1 MTQEIKQKL
10 KQAAETA
17 WEEDT
22 RHNPNPCNPYAYV
35 YGYKAG
41 AQTILENPSEWGL
54 VGAQWEEDAIHNADT
69 GVEIAAERDKYR
81 EALEHVL
88 QLLQDRRPN
97 TPGLGAPIN
106 IIKEALKQ

>member
-1 MTQEIKQKL
+1 MTNEQKQKL

-22 RHNPNPCNPYAYV
+22 RHNPNPCNPYTYV

-54 VGAQWEEDAIHNADT
+54 VGAQWKEDAIHNADT

-81 EALEHVL
+81 EALKRIAEYDFDIKQVSPH
-88 QLLQDRRPN
+88 
-97 TPGLGAPIN
+97 TIA
-106 IIKEALKQ
+106 KEALKQEVNND